1 MRKKILRLIYSNFK
15 NVRFIH
21 IPTLS
26 PSSISDFFR
35 LLNEVAPAC
44 VNLSNPYLDASE
56 LRVSLSTDVILQEN
70 NTGRQHK
77 FKREMVPDP
86 IILMSLL

>member
-1 MRKKILRLIYSNFK
+1 MSNS
-15 NVRFIH
+15 FISQH
-21 IPTLS
+21 CLHALPPLC
-26 PSSISDFFR
+26 DFFR
-35 LLNEVAPAC
+35 LLNVEVAPAC
-44 VNLSNPYLDASE
+44 VNLPIPYLDASE

-70 NTGRQHK
+70 NTGGQHK